1 MSTQRRGCGRVN
13 VRRLGARGIPSPLG
27 QSQASSSSSLSPG
40 TISPPPTLSGED
52 TEHSGAS
59 SELRKRKWSSPV
71 WRHYDV
77 FDGKNYE
84 DGKPRAICK
93 YCKGGP
99 LYANLGLGTSN
110 FKRHTESCHARTS
123 GHTGEMVPG
132 KDGLLIKKI
141 DQFHYKEKVALTI
154 IRHGYPFTYAEHEG
168 NRDLHSY
175 LNDNVKFMSRNT
187 AKNYCM
193 KIHKREKKNLKEE
206 LGKAICL

>member
-1 MSTQRRGCGRVN
+1 MAPRGVSVRGRQDFPSLFRCFGLKHKKSNSTM
-13 VRRLGARGIPSPLG
+13 
-27 QSQASSSSSLSPG
+27 
-40 TISPPPTLSGED
+40 SPPSTPSGED
-52 TEHSGAS
+52 TEQSAAS

-77 FDGKNYE
+77 FDGKNYG

-99 LYANLGLGTSN
+99 LYANSGLGTSN

-123 GHTGEMVPG
+123 GHTGEWSYQFF
-132 KDGLLIKKI
+132 LKKI
-141 DQFHYKEKVALTI
+141 DQFYYKEKVALTI

-168 NRDLHSY
+168 NRDLHLY

-193 KIHKREKKNLKEE
+193 KIHKREKKKLKEE
-206 LGKAICL
+206 LGKA